1 MRYSNFRNKYEGSEF
16 VDRLLSL
23 GTVNGY
29 FLQTEVTGQY
39 FGTKCDIKKIEN
51 RRYIQF
57 AEEKAIL
64 ENAILSL
71 QQRKR
76 KNANNSEVL
85 FAAADDEVVVLALPV
100 KQQKTN
106 LPVIDISWIT
116 EIICLSVQCFD
127 CRFLLSVKVCC
138 NNLDSHIA

>member
-1 MRYSNFRNKYEGSEF
+1 MSNASLPGHPIVEDFLKSCKQQMRYSNFRNKYEGSEF

-57 AEEKAIL
+57 VEEKAIL

-85 FAAADDEVVVLALPV
+85 FAAADDEVVVLAPPV
-100 KQQKTN
+100 EQQKTN
-106 LPVIDISWIT
+106 LPVIDIS
-116 EIICLSVQCFD
+116 
-127 CRFLLSVKVCC
+127 
-138 NNLDSHIA
+138 